1 MYHEAD
7 IKDFMNLTTKVLH
20 TEFSN
25 LTEAQNL
32 VNDLRDVIHFHD
44 YRYYVQSEPLVT
56 DFEYDS
62 LYKKLKKIEAEY
74 PSLITD
80 DSPTQR
86 VGKGL
91 TKDFPQVPHLAPML
105 SLDNSYDE
113 NDLYDF
119 DRKVKEL
126 SGLNNLAY
134 CVEPKFDGAGMS
146 LVYTDDMLVRGA
158 TRGDGVIGEEITNNI
173 IVMRSIPMRAA
184 FSKYGIKTIEIRGE
198 VVIQKDKFKEFNKKR
213 IEDGLSPL
221 ANPRNAASGSLRI
234 QDSAE
239 VAKRNLEGVLYHI
252 SYCVDADGRDMIG
265 RGLKSRD
272 ENIKMLH
279 SLGFKTPYDEHTKA
293 KDIDGVIKFIDEW
306 AAKRDEYKYE
316 IDGMVV
322 KVDDINM
329 EERLGATSHHPRWA
343 IAYKFSARQAR
354 TKLLKVEFQVGRI
367 GTITPVAKLEPV
379 SVGGVTVSSISM
391 FNEEFI
397 EEKDLR
403 IGDDVLIERAGDVIP
418 YIVMSLKDGRDGSE
432 HKVHFPHECPSC
444 GTKLIKEEAAWR
456 CTNINCPAQVLE
468 RLIHFASRD
477 AMEIT
482 GLGAAIITKFYEAG
496 WLKSIPDIYNLP
508 FDEIQTLEGFGEK
521 SVEKLKQS
529 IETSKTRSMARLM
542 FGLGIRHVGETMSK
556 GIASHVNCLED
567 LKDWDMEK
575 LAGIDDVG
583 PKVAESIYNFF
594 HTESNLEL
602 INILKD
608 FGLPVCEEKKEKNT
622 DGKLSGL
629 TFLFTGTLQK
639 YTRPEAKKLT
649 EDAGGTVAGSL
660 SAKVNYLVVG
670 EDPGSKVDKA
680 KKIGTVNI
688 ITEEEFEGML

>member
-1 MYHEAD
+1 MYQESD
-7 IKDFMNLTTKVLH
+7 IKDFLNLTKKVLDSD
-20 TEFSN
+20 FSN
-25 LTEAQNL
+25 LTEAQNI

-44 YRYYVQSEPLVT
+44 YRYYVLSEPLIT
-56 DFEYDS
+56 DFEYDG
-62 LYKKLKKIEAEY
+62 LYKKLKKLEAEY
-74 PSLITD
+74 PELITP
-80 DSPTQR
+80 DSPSQR

-105 SLDNSYDE
+105 SLDNSYNED
-113 NDLYDF
+113 DLFDF
-119 DRKVKEL
+119 DRKVREL
-126 SGLNNLAY
+126 SGLEDIQY

-146 LVYTDDMLVRGA
+146 LVYEDDRLLRGA
-158 TRGDGVIGEEITNNI
+158 TRGDGIMGEDITNNI
-173 IVMRSIPMRAA
+173 QVIRSIPIRAN

-198 VVIQKDKFKEFNKKR
+198 VVIQKEKFKEFNKKR
-213 IEDGLSPL
+213 LEDGLSPL
-221 ANPRNAASGSLRI
+221 ANPRNAAAGSLRM
-234 QDSAE
+234 QDSDE
-239 VAKRNLEGVLYHI
+239 VAKRNLEGVVYHI
-252 SYCVDADGRDMIG
+252 SYAVDAEGKDMIG
-265 RGLKSRD
+265 KKLKSRH

-279 SLGFKTPYDEHTKA
+279 ELGFKAPYTEHTKA
-293 KDIDGVIKFIDEW
+293 KDINGVVKFIDEW
-306 AAKRDEYKYE
+306 AEKRDDYKYE

-403 IGDDVLIERAGDVIP
+403 IGDDVLIERAGDVSP
-418 YIVMSLKDGRDGSE
+418 YIVMSLKEGRDGSE
-432 HKVHFPHECPSC
+432 HKVHFPDECPSC
-444 GTKLIKEEAAWR
+444 STKLIKEEAAWR

-508 FDEIQTLEGFGEK
+508 FGEIQTLEGFGEK
-521 SVEKLKQS
+521 SVEKLKLA

-556 GIASHVNCLED
+556 SIAAHVTCMEE
-567 LKDWDMEK
+567 LKDWDIER
-575 LAGIDDVG
+575 LSSIDDVG

-594 HTESNLEL
+594 HTDANLEL

-608 FGLPVCEEKKEKNT
+608 FGLPVCEEKKELNT
-622 DGKLSGL
+622 NGKLSGL

-649 EDAGGTVAGSL
+649 EAEGGVVAGSL

-688 ITEEEFEGML
+688 ISEEEFEGMI

>member
-7 IKDFMNLTTKVLH
+7 IKDFMNLTKKVLH

-146 LVYTDDMLVRGA
+146 LVYTDDVLVRGA

-306 AAKRDEYKYE
+306 AAKRDDYKYE

-622 DGKLSGL
+622 GGKLSGL